1 MLPFEPCPDP
11 PALPPHPPT
20 QTHAPTHTH
29 TAAKGHLYPCSE
41 GHASHPA
48 LFQIGKYPELIM
60 VLRHSTFFFFLL
72 HVQFKCTIVKTTC
85 DVSTAESQCSSD
97 APPPPPPPSPIL
109 KCFPLLKNC
118 IPIQHWS
125 KAWLCSMMNAQ
136 FPVHKQNYGKW
147 EAFPASKKQELQSR
161 I

>member
-60 VLRHSTFFFFLL
+60 VLRHSTFFFFSLACA
-72 HVQFKCTIVKTTC
+72 VQVYNSENNMRCFHCRV
-85 DVSTAESQCSSD
+85 AMQFRR
-97 APPPPPPPSPIL
+97 PPSPSPPSHP
-109 KCFPLLKNC
+109 FPN
-118 IPIQHWS
+118 S
-125 KAWLCSMMNAQ
+125 EVFS
-136 FPVHKQNYGKW
+136 
-147 EAFPASKKQELQSR
+147 ASKKLHSHTALE
-161 I
+161 